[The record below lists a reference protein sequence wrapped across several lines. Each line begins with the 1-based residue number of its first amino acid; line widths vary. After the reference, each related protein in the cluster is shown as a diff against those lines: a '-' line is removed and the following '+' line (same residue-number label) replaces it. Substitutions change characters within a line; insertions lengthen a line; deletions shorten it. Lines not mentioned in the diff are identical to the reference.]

1 MTPVR
6 AILLAL
12 CALLAGPA
20 MATAP
25 DTSPRP
31 VARSAPATTE
41 AGVAELIAVSRIRP
55 HLRPPSEQALL
66 AQSRPDGFAFLSP
79 DISARPWARPPA
91 VAEKAMAKRR
101 LRRNGAVCG
110 DIEIQGEEVGHV
122 PGRIK
127 ACGITDA
134 VRVKAVAGVRLN
146 PPALMNC
153 KTATA
158 LREWTEKGLKPAF
171 RQRGPVV
178 EMKVAAH
185 YACRTR
191 NNQKGARI
199 SEHGKGNA
207 IDLSAFTM
215 MDGEVITVLKGWGQG
230 TTLRPLQ
237 KAYRRACGPFGT
249 TLGPGSDRYHRD
261 HFHFD
266 TASYRSGPYCR

>member
-1 MTPVR
+1 MMWPR
-6 AILLAL
+6 AIVILAL
-12 CALLAGPA
+12 AFWAVPLAA
-20 MATAP
+20 VAP
-25 DTSPRP
+25 DSSLRPQPRP
-31 VARSAPATTE
+31 DTGTAAAATTLVTVARM
-41 AGVAELIAVSRIRP
+41 RP
-55 HLRPPSEQALL
+55 NVRPVSEQILDAAARSEQLAL
-66 AQSRPDGFAFLSP
+66 FSP
-79 DISARPWARPPA
+79 DISARPWPRPPSI
-91 VAEKAMAKRR
+91 ENKAMAKRKM
-101 LRRNGAVCG
+101 RRKGAVCG
-110 DIEIQGEEVGHV
+110 DLKIQGETVGHV

-127 ACGITDA
+127 ACGIRDA
-134 VRVKAVAGVRLN
+134 VRVNTVAGVRLN

-153 KTATA
+153 KTASA
-158 LREWTEKGLKPAF
+158 LREWTELGLKPAF

-191 NNQKGARI
+191 NNKRGGRV

-230 TTLRPLQ
+230 TTLKPLR
-237 KAYRRACGPFGT
+237 KAYTRACGTFGT
-249 TLGPGSDRYHRD
+249 TLGPASDSYHRD

>member
-1 MTPVR
+1 MSAGRTILW
-6 AILLAL
+6 ALLAL
-12 CALLAGPA
+12 IAAPACAD
-20 MATAP
+20 AP
-25 DTSPRP
+25 DRTPRARPEAERFLAAARPHPRP
-31 VARSAPATTE
+31 AARRAAQAPP
-41 AGVAELIAVSRIRP
+41 GP
-55 HLRPPSEQALL
+55 
-66 AQSRPDGFAFLSP
+66 AFLSP
-79 DISARPWARPPA
+79 DVSIRPWPRPQARA
-91 VAEKAMAKRR
+91 RKAMAKRQMHR
-101 LRRNGAVCG
+101 KGTVCG
-110 DIEIQGEEVGHV
+110 DLDIRGEAVGHV

-127 ACGITDA
+127 ACGIKNA
-134 VRVKAVAGVRLN
+134 VRVRAVSGVRLN

-153 KTATA
+153 KTAVA
-158 LREWTEKGLKPAF
+158 LREWTDKGLKPAF

-191 NNQKGARI
+191 NNRKGARI

-215 MDGEVITVLKGWGQG
+215 MDGEVITVLAGWGRG

-249 TLGPGSDRYHRD
+249 TLGPTADRYHRD

-266 TASYRSGPYCR
+266 TARYRSGPYCR

>member
-1 MTPVR
+1 MMLRRMIST
-6 AILLAL
+6 LA
-12 CALLAGPA
+12 CVIWALPL
-20 MATAP
+20 TAAAP
-25 DTSPRP
+25 ETSPRP
-31 VARSAPATTE
+31 LSRPTADATAAAIKVLAVARM
-41 AGVAELIAVSRIRP
+41 RP
-55 HLRPPSEQALL
+55 HLRPVSEQTITA
-66 AQSRPDGFAFLSP
+66 AARPENLAFLSP
-79 DISARPWARPPA
+79 DISARPWPRPPSI
-91 VAEKAMAKRR
+91 EKQAMAKRK
-101 LRRNGAVCG
+101 LRRKGAVCG
-110 DIEIQGEEVGHV
+110 DLEIQGENVGYV

-127 ACGITDA
+127 ACGIKDA
-134 VRVKAVAGVRLN
+134 VRVNTVAGVRLN

-191 NNQKGARI
+191 NNKRGGRI

-207 IDLSAFTM
+207 VDLSAFTM
-215 MDGEVITVLKGWGQG
+215 KDGEVITVLKGWGQG
-230 TTLRPLQ
+230 TTLRPLR
-237 KAYRRACGPFGT
+237 KAYSRACGTFGT
-249 TLGPGSDRYHRD
+249 TLGPGSDGYHRD